1 MTDCWRHPYL
11 YKVNYRPIQ
20 PEMSVSRIG
29 GWGFREAVVYVS
41 YGIYFTL
48 RDKVLVVVVM
58 ATVLS
63 PKWKKKRFDVLR

>member
-1 MTDCWRHPYL
+1 
-11 YKVNYRPIQ
+11 
-20 PEMSVSRIG
+20 MSVSRIG

-48 RDKVLVVVVM
+48 RDKVLVVVVVVMAM

-63 PKWKKKRFDVLR
+63 PKWKKSDLMC

>member
-1 MTDCWRHPYL
+1 
-11 YKVNYRPIQ
+11 
-20 PEMSVSRIG
+20 MSVSRIG

-48 RDKVLVVVVM
+48 RDKVLVVVVVMAM

-63 PKWKKKRFDVLR
+63 PKWKNSDLMC

>member
-1 MTDCWRHPYL
+1 
-11 YKVNYRPIQ
+11 
-20 PEMSVSRIG
+20 MSVSRIG

-48 RDKVLVVVVM
+48 RDKVLVVVVVM

-63 PKWKKKRFDVLR
+63 PKWKKSDSMC

>member
-1 MTDCWRHPYL
+1 
-11 YKVNYRPIQ
+11 
-20 PEMSVSRIG
+20 MSVSRIG

-63 PKWKKKRFDVLR
+63 PKWKKSDSMC